1 MKPKPGDEIVLF
13 VALFKVREGSIPL
26 DIDKFR
32 YRRGQWGHPE
42 GEYSDVVKL
51 VDEYWLQTDDPRY
64 VGIFETEEPH
74 AIMEIVSRWEDH
86 FEVTVVPAVRVE
98 ELLPD

>member
-1 MKPKPGDEIVLF
+1 
-13 VALFKVREGSIPL
+13 
-26 DIDKFR
+26 
-32 YRRGQWGHPE
+32 
-42 GEYSDVVKL
+42 VKL
-51 VDEYWLQTDDPRY
+51 VDEYWLQTEDPRY

-86 FEVTVVPAVRVE
+86 FEVTVVPAIRVE

>member
-1 MKPKPGDEIVLF
+1 MLF
-13 VALFKVREGSIPL
+13 IALFKIREGSAPI
-26 DIDKFR
+26 DINKFR

-51 VDEYWLQTDDPRY
+51 VDEYWLHTEDPRY

-74 AIMEIVSRWEDH
+74 AIMEIVSRWEDY
-86 FEVTVVPAVRVE
+86 FEVTVVPAIRVE

>member
-1 MKPKPGDEIVLF
+1 MLF
-13 VALFKVREGSIPL
+13 IALFKIREGSAPI
-26 DIDKFR
+26 DINKFR

-51 VDEYWLQTDDPRY
+51 VDEYWLQAEDPRY

-86 FEVTVVPAVRVE
+86 FEVTVVPAIRVA